1 MPWWWC
7 VASPAVLMVSASL
20 IMEDTKPL
28 LKVKQKGKKRKPVAI
43 EEPDV
48 GEKRDAP
55 DGEMAEDTEPA
66 GEGTGFARA
75 FLQIL
80 GKEAAVGSG
89 EAPILVK
96 QHRAVAAA
104 AEAERADQ
112 VGQQEAK
119 KQRKE
124 VSTPHSRRTS

>member
-1 MPWWWC
+1 
-7 VASPAVLMVSASL
+7 
-20 IMEDTKPL
+20 MEDTKPL